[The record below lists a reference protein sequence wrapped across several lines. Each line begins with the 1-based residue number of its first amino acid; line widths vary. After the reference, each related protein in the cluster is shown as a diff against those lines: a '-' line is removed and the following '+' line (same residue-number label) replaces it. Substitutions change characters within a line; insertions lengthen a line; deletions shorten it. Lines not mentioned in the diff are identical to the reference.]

1 MTTSIQYA
9 SEWRAAGACQSADP
23 ELFFPVSGRGASTAQ
38 IAQAKRICAGCQV
51 REQCLDFALR
61 NGERDGIW
69 GGATPEDRTR
79 VRRSEAARRR
89 YAKRPLQPNRLRLAQ
104 PRAS

>member
-1 MTTSIQYA
+1 
-9 SEWRAAGACQSADP
+9 
-23 ELFFPVSGRGASTAQ
+23 VSGQGKSAAQ

-69 GGATPEDRTR
+69 GGATPEDRIR

-89 YAKRPLQPNRLRLAQ
+89 YANGSSQPNRRRLTR